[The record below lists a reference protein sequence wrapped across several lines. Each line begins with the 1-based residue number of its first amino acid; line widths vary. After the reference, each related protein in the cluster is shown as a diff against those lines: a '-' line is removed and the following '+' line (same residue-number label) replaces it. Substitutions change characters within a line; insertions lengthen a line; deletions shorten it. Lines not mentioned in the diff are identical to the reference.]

1 MIRSSVAAVVVL
13 GMAAAG
19 AVGQDKPALTLT
31 EAVERAQRA
40 QPQVVQAENAVR
52 SADARLRAA
61 RGAYLPNLTLSS
73 SAGQFYTEGQRIDP
87 STGQLTASNST
98 NISLNG
104 NVQSN
109 IELFDG
115 FRRGAESRSAR
126 ASREAASENLENA
139 RFNQELLTTNQFF
152 DVLAAL
158 QLVRV
163 REASVRRADE
173 QLKVSIARL
182 RAGAAIRSDSLRSLV
197 NLGTAQIQLI
207 TAQSQLASGEANL
220 GRLVG
225 NEGPVS
231 AVDDSAFYMTHAALD
246 TLALRTEAL
255 NRSPQVIAAEASYR
269 AALATVD
276 VAKAGYW
283 PTLNLGGSASLNGS
297 QQNDYRFNQQ
307 RQATLSL
314 NWQVFNRFTREQNI
328 ANQRAAADNA
338 EATAAEARR
347 QVLANLT
354 ARLAELDAARTRS
367 TITQTSLAAATE
379 DLRVQQERYRLG
391 VATIVDVLTSQEALT
406 QAEVDVV
413 NARFD
418 YLRARAQI
426 QALIGR
432 KL

>member
-1 MIRSSVAAVVVL
+1 
-13 GMAAAG
+13 MAATGVA
-19 AVGQDKPALTLT
+19 GQDKPALTLT

-61 RGAYLPNLTLSS
+61 RGAYLPNLTLTS

-87 STGQLTASNST
+87 STGQLTPSNST

-139 RFNQELLTTNQFF
+139 RFSQELITTNQFF

-197 NLGTAQIQLI
+197 NLGTAQIQLL

-231 AVDDSAFYMTHAALD
+231 AVDDSAFYVTHEALD
-246 TLALRTEAL
+246 TVALRTEAL
-255 NRSPQVIAAEASYR
+255 NRSPQVTAAEASYR

-276 VAKAGYW
+276 VARAGYW
-283 PTLNLGGSASLNGS
+283 PTVNLGGSASLNGS

-347 QVLANLT
+347 LVLANLT
-354 ARLAELDAARTRS
+354 ARLAELEAARTRT
-367 TITQTSLAAATE
+367 TITGTSLAAATE

>member
-1 MIRSSVAAVVVL
+1 MVL
-13 GMAAAG
+13 GMTATGAAA
-19 AVGQDKPALTLT
+19 QDKPALTLT
-31 EAVERAQRA
+31 EAIERAQRA
-40 QPQVVQAENAVR
+40 QPQVIQAENAVR

-73 SAGQFYTEGQRIDP
+73 SAGQFYTEGQRVDP

-104 NVQSN
+104 SVQSN

-139 RFNQELLTTNQFF
+139 RFAQELATTNQFF
-152 DVLAAL
+152 DVLATT

-197 NLGTAQIQLI
+197 NLGTAQIQLL

-225 NEGPVS
+225 SEGPVS
-231 AVDDSAFYMTHAALD
+231 AVDDSAFYATHEALD
-246 TLALRTEAL
+246 TLALRAEAL
-255 NRSPQVIAAEASYR
+255 NRSPQVTAAEASYR
-269 AALATVD
+269 AALATID

-283 PTLNLGGSASLNGS
+283 PTLNLGGNASLNGS

-314 NWQVFNRFTREQNI
+314 SWQVFNRFTREQNI
-328 ANQRAAADNA
+328 ANQRANADNA

-347 QVLANLT
+347 LVLANLT
-354 ARLAELDAARTRS
+354 ARLAELNAARTRI